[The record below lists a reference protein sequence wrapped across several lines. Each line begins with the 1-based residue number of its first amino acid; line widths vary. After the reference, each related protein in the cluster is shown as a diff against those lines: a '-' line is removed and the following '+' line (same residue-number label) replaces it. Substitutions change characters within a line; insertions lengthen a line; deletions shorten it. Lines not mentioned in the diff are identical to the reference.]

1 MASKLFTAGQIGT
14 LTLPNRVIRSATQ
27 DPFGRRDGTCA
38 PEQVELYREIA
49 AAGTGAIITA
59 YSYISPEARSTGIQ
73 VGFATPEQRASQ
85 KEVLDAVHAAGG
97 RLILQLM
104 HAGMNVFMPEKHVA
118 GGKLLAPSGGMK
130 APNEMETTEITAADR
145 EKIRNDF
152 VDAAKAAQEMGFDG
166 IQLHCAHGYLLSQ
179 FLDPNTNHRTDEFG
193 GSAENR
199 FRFTGECLSA
209 IRQAVGK
216 DYPILVKVNTNCAG
230 EADEAYA
237 QDILYFCRQFEA
249 LGADAIELSGYNWLG
264 LGKKKIPT
272 FYLDRAVQIRQ
283 AVSIPLI
290 LVGGVRGP
298 ETAQQILDAGIDF
311 VSASRPFICQPD
323 FVRHLEQGED
333 SPCVG
338 CTKCLGNIW
347 SKEGRRCIKHEIPAA
362 FANNQA

>member
-1 MASKLFTAGQIGT
+1 MSYEALFNPIKIRG
-14 LTLPNRVIRSATQ
+14 LELKNRVVLPGMNTKMVVKKHGIGEDMIAYHVAKAKA
-27 DPFGRRDGTCA
+27 GCA
-38 PEQVELYREIA
+38 LNIFEVAAVCPEPHAYMYMGLYTDKDVEELRKL
-49 AAGTGAIITA
+49 T
-59 YSYISPEARSTGIQ
+59 
-73 VGFATPEQRASQ
+73 
-85 KEVLDAVHAAGG
+85 DAVHEVGG
-97 RLILQLM
+97 LM
-104 HAGMNVFMPEKHVA
+104 
-118 GGKLLAPSGGMK
+118 
-130 APNEMETTEITAADR
+130 
-145 EKIRNDF
+145 
-152 VDAAKAAQEMGFDG
+152 G
-166 IQLHCAHGYLLSQ
+166 IQLWHGGFTPQLFFDESNKLETPDTCTVERLQEIEKQFGQAAKRAVDAGFDVVEFHAAHSYLPHELLS
-179 FLDPNTNHRTDEFG
+179 PGTNHRTDEFG

-199 FRFTGECLSA
+199 FRFAGECLSA

-264 LGKKKIPT
+264 LGKKKVPT

>member
-1 MASKLFTAGQIGT
+1 MSLRH
-14 LTLPNRVIRSATQ
+14 P
-27 DPFGRRDGTCA
+27 PGR
-38 PEQVELYREIA
+38 
-49 AAGTGAIITA
+49 
-59 YSYISPEARSTGIQ
+59 
-73 VGFATPEQRASQ
+73 
-85 KEVLDAVHAAGG
+85 
-97 RLILQLM
+97 
-104 HAGMNVFMPEKHVA
+104 
-118 GGKLLAPSGGMK
+118 
-130 APNEMETTEITAADR
+130 
-145 EKIRNDF
+145 
-152 VDAAKAAQEMGFDG
+152 
-166 IQLHCAHGYLLSQ
+166 
-179 FLDPNTNHRTDEFG
+179 
-193 GSAENR
+193 
-199 FRFTGECLSA
+199 
-209 IRQAVGK
+209 GK

-264 LGKKKIPT
+264 LGKKKVPT

>member
-1 MASKLFTAGQIGT
+1 
-14 LTLPNRVIRSATQ
+14 
-27 DPFGRRDGTCA
+27 
-38 PEQVELYREIA
+38 
-49 AAGTGAIITA
+49 
-59 YSYISPEARSTGIQ
+59 
-73 VGFATPEQRASQ
+73 
-85 KEVLDAVHAAGG
+85 
-97 RLILQLM
+97 
-104 HAGMNVFMPEKHVA
+104 
-118 GGKLLAPSGGMK
+118 MK

-199 FRFTGECLSA
+199 FRFAGECLSA

-264 LGKKKIPT
+264 LGKKKDPHLLSGPGRT
-272 FYLDRAVQIRQ
+272 NP
-283 AVSIPLI
+283 S
-290 LVGGVRGP
+290 GGLHPPDPGGRGP
-298 ETAQQILDAGIDF
+298 
-311 VSASRPFICQPD
+311 RP
-323 FVRHLEQGED
+323 
-333 SPCVG
+333 
-338 CTKCLGNIW
+338 
-347 SKEGRRCIKHEIPAA
+347 
-362 FANNQA
+362 

>member
-1 MASKLFTAGQIGT
+1 
-14 LTLPNRVIRSATQ
+14 
-27 DPFGRRDGTCA
+27 
-38 PEQVELYREIA
+38 
-49 AAGTGAIITA
+49 
-59 YSYISPEARSTGIQ
+59 
-73 VGFATPEQRASQ
+73 
-85 KEVLDAVHAAGG
+85 
-97 RLILQLM
+97 
-104 HAGMNVFMPEKHVA
+104 MNVFMPEKHVA

-152 VDAAKAAQEMGFDG
+152 VDAAKAARRWG
-166 IQLHCAHGYLLSQ
+166 LTASSSTA
-179 FLDPNTNHRTDEFG
+179 PTATSSANSWTPTPTTAPTNSAA
-193 GSAENR
+193 SAENR
-199 FRFTGECLSA
+199 FRFAGECLSA

-264 LGKKKIPT
+264 LGKKKVPT